1 MCYIICITLVHE
13 ISIHAANKE
22 TIMRGA
28 KVRETFGG
36 MLRRIRIEEA
46 DIGLRAFADLINMKP
61 SNLSNIER
69 DCIPPPASRKAIDRI
84 CDALGL
90 PKNDSRREKL
100 FDLAAKAK
108 NRIPADIA
116 EAVKEW
122 PGIPVLV
129 RTVANKQLSEKKL
142 RELAEYIKKFY

>member
-1 MCYIICITLVHE
+1 MHE
-13 ISIHAANKE
+13 ILIQSDKKE

-36 MLRRIRIEEA
+36 MLKKIRINEA

-69 DCIPPPASRKAIDRI
+69 DRIPPPASRKAIDSI
-84 CDALGL
+84 SDALGL
-90 PKNDSRREKL
+90 PHGDPRRDKL
-100 FDLAAKAK
+100 FDLAARAK

-116 EAVKEW
+116 EAVKEQ

-129 RTVANKQLSEKKL
+129 RTVANKQLSENKL

>member
-1 MCYIICITLVHE
+1 M
-13 ISIHAANKE
+13 
-22 TIMRGA
+22 IMRGA
-28 KVRETFGG
+28 KKPKTFGE
-36 MLRRIRIEEA
+36 LLKKIRVEEA
-46 DIGLRAFADLINMKP
+46 GIGLRAFANLINMKP

-69 DCIPPPASRKAIDRI
+69 GRIPPPASRKAIDTI

-90 PKNDSRREKL
+90 PKTDLRRDEL

-108 NRIPADIA
+108 NRIPADVA
-116 EAVKEW
+116 DAVKEQ

>member
-1 MCYIICITLVHE
+1 
-13 ISIHAANKE
+13 
-22 TIMRGA
+22 MRSLKNNVGT
-28 KVRETFGG
+28 ETFGR
-36 MLRRIRIEEA
+36 MLKRLRLEETC
-46 DIGLRAFADLINMKP
+46 IGLRAFADLINMKP

-69 DCIPPPASRKAIDRI
+69 GRIPPPASRPAISRI

-90 PKNDSRREKL
+90 PSEDPRREQL

-108 NRIPADIA
+108 NRIPADVA
-116 EAVKEW
+116 EAVKEH

-129 RTVANKQLSEKKL
+129 RTVANKQLSEDKL

>member
-1 MCYIICITLVHE
+1 M
-13 ISIHAANKE
+13 
-22 TIMRGA
+22 MRGVKA
-28 KVRETFGG
+28 EKTFGELLKK
-36 MLRRIRIEEA
+36 LRVTEA
-46 DIGLRAFADLINMKP
+46 RMGLRAFADLIDMKP

-69 DCIPPPASRKAIDRI
+69 DRIPPPAGRKRIDGI

-90 PKNDSRREKL
+90 PREDPRRERL

-108 NRIPADIA
+108 NRIPADVA
-116 EAVKEW
+116 DAVKGQ

-142 RELAEYIKKFY
+142 AELAEYIKKFY

>member
-1 MCYIICITLVHE
+1 MGRRYNL
-13 ISIHAANKE
+13 
-22 TIMRGA
+22 
-28 KVRETFGG
+28 TFGQ
-36 MLRRIRIEEA
+36 MLKKLRLEEA
-46 DIGLRAFADLINMKP
+46 NIGLRAFADLINMKP

-69 DCIPPPASRKAIDRI
+69 DRVPPPANRKAIDCI

-90 PKNDSRREKL
+90 AKADPRRENL

-108 NRIPADIA
+108 NRIPADVA
-116 EAVKEW
+116 DAVKKQ

>member
-1 MCYIICITLVHE
+1 MAKKGKK
-13 ISIHAANKE
+13 AA
-22 TIMRGA
+22 
-28 KVRETFGG
+28 FGEVLKK
-36 MLRRIRIEEA
+36 LRLEEA
-46 DIGLRAFADLINMKP
+46 DIGLRAFADLIDMKP

-69 DCIPPPASRKAIDRI
+69 GRISPPANRQTIERI

-90 PKNDSRREKL
+90 GKTDPRRNEL
-100 FDLAAKAK
+100 FDLAADAK
-108 NRIPADIA
+108 NRIPADVA
-116 EAVKEW
+116 EAVKEH